1 MRLRGGGGVVVA
13 RTAADVEAPA
23 RAVVAEVEA
32 TEARALAASRRCC
45 AVRVEPPGQQAALLV
60 ADAHVQLLVDEASPG
75 LMRAGAVPVD
85 VVAVAHQPRANGPML
100 VPREAGVLLATRPR
114 ARPDAR
120 LTAGEDGAPLVAKA
134 AIQLLVVGA
143 DVAVVHRLQ
152 GLQRDAERGI
162 LLRRRL
168 RLRLCRR
175 PRLLRVRVLCEAE
188 LREVRRGEGRGVV
201 VAPSPAHVKALVRP
215 AVPRVQAAEAV
226 DVATSRRAEAVRKD
240 AAREQRALLVADAGV
255 ELLIQQA
262 GAGLVGAAAVA
273 ADVVA
278 RTHDVHRELALL
290 VHGCARVPG
299 ATCPRARADRRL
311 VVCEQHAL
319 LVAEAAPQLLV
330 EVARIAVPHV
340 LQGLQVRPGSEGVE
354 LHDPRRRG
362 NLR

>member
-188 LREVRRGEGRGVV
+188 LREVRTGQRGEAM
-201 VAPSPAHVKALVRP
+201 VAFPAAYVEGLVRHGM
-215 AVPRVQAAEAV
+215 PRAQAAEAV
-226 DVATSRRAEAVRKD
+226 DVAASRGAHAVREG
-240 AAREQRALLVADAGV
+240 AVRQECALLVAHAAMQ
-255 ELLIQQA
+255 LLVNEA
-262 GAGLVGAAAVA
+262 RAGLVGAAAVA

-278 RTHDVHRELALL
+278 RAHDPQPDLPLL
-290 VHGCARVPG
+290 VQGCARVVR
-299 ATCPRARADRRL
+299 AARPRARSDHRL
-311 VVCEQHAL
+311 VVCEQGAL
-319 LVAEAAPQLLV
+319 LVA
-330 EVARIAVPHV
+330 
-340 LQGLQVRPGSEGVE
+340 
-354 LHDPRRRG
+354 
-362 NLR
+362 